1 VAPDAPRPRVAAAAV
16 TGELEIF
23 LSLTGAI
30 DLDAERERLTKELGK
45 VDVAARG
52 VQAKL
57 HNEDF
62 RKRAPANV
70 VAAEEDRLRVLMEA
84 RARLEQNLTI
94 LKGDPS

>member
-1 VAPDAPRPRVAAAAV
+1 MKKFPLSSPNFNSRFKVLHYGNNFFQSQKIDSLRLARGKDAF
-16 TGELEIF
+16 GEPPC
-23 LSLTGAI
+23 T
-30 DLDAERERLTKELGK
+30 
-45 VDVAARG
+45 VG

-57 HNEDF
+57 QNEDF

-70 VAAEEDRLRVLMEA
+70 VAAEEDRLRVLLEA